1 MTDTSEAGKTV
12 ALPGPAEVDA
22 EVVEGVVVDDE
33 AAVSR
38 PTVVQVVIVRP
49 VEVIKVV
56 VKHDHTRTAGR
67 HLMYIPLGALVAV
80 KRLWESR
87 STARYERM
95 FRAAEAAG
103 NHEAAL
109 DWETRRVQ
117 FIKERHARRM
127 DSTEKTQ
134 QVMKAIPHIVLGL
147 FILLAATGIFLAVGT
162 KHIAE
167 LIAPFMAVADTVKW
181 TVIAVSV
188 SYGPV
193 LLALPWIAVGAL

>member
-22 EVVEGVVVDDE
+22 EVVEGEIVDD
-33 AAVSR
+33 APVSR
-38 PTVVQVVIVRP
+38 LPSVVQVVIVRP
-49 VEVIKVV
+49 VQVIKVV

-103 NHEAAL
+103 NHEMSL
-109 DWETRRVQ
+109 DWETRRAQ
-117 FIKERHARRM
+117 FIKERHQRRM
-127 DSTEKTQ
+127 DWIEKTQ
-134 QVMKAIPHIVLGL
+134 QVMKALPYIVFGL
-147 FILLAATGIFLAVGT
+147 FIVCWPRPGSSWPSA
-162 KHIAE
+162 
-167 LIAPFMAVADTVKW
+167 
-181 TVIAVSV
+181 
-188 SYGPV
+188 
-193 LLALPWIAVGAL
+193 